1 MKVTFIIHSSYF
13 VEMEH
18 CCLLFDYYQGELPAI
33 EKPLYVFASHSHGD
47 HFSPA
52 IFQLAQEG
60 REVYYLLS
68 DDIFSHRV
76 PDSLKDRVTFVSPR
90 SFYEVGALKAAT
102 LRSTDM
108 GVAFLLQC
116 EGKCIYHAGD
126 LNCWVWDGAPRFQ
139 NDQMEAQYKAELELL
154 SGKKIDVAFVP
165 LDPRQEADFDLGMK
179 YFFEAAGA
187 EYVFPMHMWD
197 DYSVVPLFKSTP
209 TYREYAKHVMD
220 VTKPGQSFEIFPTE
234 AERKGESQ

>member
-1 MKVTFIIHSSYF
+1 MKVTFITHSSYL
-13 VEMEH
+13 VELDH
-18 CCLLFDYYQGELPAI
+18 CCLLFDYYQGDVPQVD
-33 EKPLYVFASHSHGD
+33 KPLYVFASHSHGD

-52 IFQLAQEG
+52 IFQLAQE
-60 REVYYLLS
+60 EKKVHYLLS
-68 DDIFSHRV
+68 DDISPRQV
-76 PDSLKDRVTFVSPR
+76 PEDLRGQTTFVAPR
-90 SFYEVGALKAAT
+90 SFYEVDGLKVAT

-116 EGKCIYHAGD
+116 EGQCLYHAGD

-139 NDQMEAQYKAELELL
+139 NDQMVRTYKEELELL
-154 SGKKIDVAFVP
+154 RGKKIHVAFVP

-187 EYVFPMHMWD
+187 DYVFPMHMWG

-209 TYREYAKHVMD
+209 TYREYASHVMD
-220 VTKPGQSFEIFPTE
+220 VSQPGQTFTL
-234 AERKGESQ
+234 

>member
-1 MKVTFIIHSSYF
+1 MKVTFITHSSYF
-13 VEMEH
+13 VELDH
-18 CCLLFDYYQGELPAI
+18 CYLLFDYYQGDVPQVD
-33 EKPLYVFASHSHGD
+33 KPLYVFASHSHGD

-52 IFQLAQEG
+52 IFQLAQE
-60 REVYYLLS
+60 EKKVHYLLS
-68 DDIFSHRV
+68 DDISPRQV
-76 PDSLKDRVTFVSPR
+76 PEDLRGQTTFVAPR
-90 SFYEVGALKAAT
+90 SFYEVDGLKVAT

-116 EGKCIYHAGD
+116 EGQCLYHAGD

-139 NDQMEAQYKAELELL
+139 NDQMVQAYKEELELL
-154 SGKKIDVAFVP
+154 RGKKIHVAFVP

-187 EYVFPMHMWD
+187 DYVFPMHMWG

-209 TYREYAKHVMD
+209 TYREYASHVMD
-220 VTKPGQSFEIFPTE
+220 VSQPGQTFTL
-234 AERKGESQ
+234 